1 MILKF
6 HSISA
11 RNSAEKKW
19 KAGKSF
25 EIVERAHSAMGR
37 FVIQRLSS
45 NRHTCQWMTFSRFP
59 KLAFNKKERKINLKF
74 EKNSFSGGLK
84 TQVTPAD
91 DLIYDVA
98 VLTSSSDAESWH
110 LTCVQ
115 LFFCTSRN
123 VYLVG
128 VWGSFPNFSNVR
140 CLSAAFSLFLLPGT
154 RKASPR
160 PKCCFHQI
168 TRHLKASA

>member
-1 MILKF
+1 
-6 HSISA
+6 
-11 RNSAEKKW
+11 
-19 KAGKSF
+19 
-25 EIVERAHSAMGR
+25 
-37 FVIQRLSS
+37 
-45 NRHTCQWMTFSRFP
+45 MTFSRFP

-115 LFFCTSRN
+115 LFFVPREMSTLLACEARFLIFQCPMLIGCFLFIFTA
-123 VYLVG
+123 G
-128 VWGSFPNFSNVR
+128 DTEGE
-140 CLSAAFSLFLLPGT
+140 SASKVLLPSDYSTLKSIGLKLWVLDL
-154 RKASPR
+154 RLES
-160 PKCCFHQI
+160 HQVKI
-168 TRHLKASA
+168 I

>member
-128 VWGSFPNFSNVR
+128 VWGSFPNFPMSDAYRLLSLYFYCRGHGRRVR
-140 CLSAAFSLFLLPGT
+140 VQSAASIRLLDT
-154 RKASPR
+154 
-160 PKCCFHQI
+160 
-168 TRHLKASA
+168 